1 MPNPYD
7 DIFDDSGEKK
17 KSPEPEFTPLEFEDD
32 HFDMNGKEPLDEI
45 LESIKTFQQ
54 QAESFSKSLSQTKAI
69 DHKVEGNILKYF
81 LVTNDKFDQRS
92 LGGEKKYHELLASK
106 FERIIGPMRELA
118 KLHLGTIQQF
128 NRDIDKNY
136 FSIEKTDHAIK
147 SEKSMAIDG
156 INLQR
161 RILADASSDLDI
173 LKTALEDT
181 ERRIK
186 KYINAGGSNNISEA
200 ESVMIIQKRAALTD
214 GRNHQFNYSFF
225 GLNFLDKTVISF
237 GVHMK
242 ETSSQYLGKLMDAF
256 EIRK

>member
-7 DIFDDSGEKK
+7 DIFENGGEKK
-17 KSPEPEFTPLEFEDD
+17 KSPEPEFSPQEFADD
-32 HFDMNGKEPLDEI
+32 HFEMNTKEPLDEI

-54 QAESFSKSLSQTKAI
+54 QAESFSKLLSQSKTI

-81 LVTNDKFDQRS
+81 IVTNDKFDQRS
-92 LGGEKKYHELLASK
+92 LGGEKKYHELLTSK
-106 FERIIGPMRELA
+106 FERIITPMRELA
-118 KLHLGTIQQF
+118 KLHLETIQQF

-136 FSIEKTDHAIK
+136 FSIEKTDHAVK
-147 SEKSMAIDG
+147 SEKLMAIDG

-161 RILADASSDLDI
+161 RILADASSDLEI
-173 LKTALEDT
+173 LKNSLEDT

-200 ESVMIIQKRAALTD
+200 ESVILIQKRSALTD
-214 GRNHQFNYSFF
+214 GRNHQFDFSFF

-242 ETSSQYLGKLMDAF
+242 ETSSQYLGKLMKAF
-256 EIRK
+256 EIG

>member
-54 QAESFSKSLSQTKAI
+54 QAESFSKLLSQTKAI

-92 LGGEKKYHELLASK
+92 LGGEKKYHELLSTK
-106 FERIIGPMRELA
+106 FERIIAPMRELA
-118 KLHLGTIQQF
+118 KLHLTTIKQF
-128 NRDIDKNY
+128 NQDIDKNY

-147 SEKSMAIDG
+147 SEKSMAVDG

-173 LKTALEDT
+173 LKNALEDT

-200 ESVMIIQKRAALTD
+200 ESVMLIQKRSGLTD
-214 GRNHQFNYSFF
+214 GRNHQFDFSFF

-242 ETSSQYLGKLMDAF
+242 ETSSQYLGKLMTAF
-256 EIRK
+256 EIR